1 MRDDLIPIFLSLPL
15 AVAGLT
21 YLPARLQTGIGK
33 TMKKFGNWIYRKS
46 GRIFARS
53 LDYIE
58 IIGNRLP
65 HPATLF
71 ALLAIFVVIMSWLGH
86 ILGAQ
91 AEHPVDGTVIVA
103 RNLLSGDGI
112 RWIYTNLIN
121 NFLKFP
127 PLGYVLVVMVGI
139 GVAEGSGLFT
149 TLIRSLVLSAPPKLV
164 TAAIV
169 MAGIIS
175 HLASEAGYVILIP
188 LGAMIFHA
196 LGRHP
201 MAGLAAAFCGV
212 SGGFGANFF
221 IGSID
226 PVLAGISQ
234 SAAQMIDPEIV
245 VNPAVNYYFMAVSG
259 FLVVFIGTWVTEK
272 IVEPRLGRYEGSAEK
287 LPIVQLSPAE
297 KKGLRWAGIALLGT
311 VALLALTV
319 VPEKG
324 IFRDPVTGSVLHSPF
339 FNGIIIGILLMFFI
353 PGLAYGIVVGS
364 IKNDKHVAKYIGQSM
379 SGMGGYIVLV
389 FFAAQFVYFFNYSN
403 LGIIFAIK
411 GAHGLQAIGLTG
423 VTLIVAFVLLSAFI
437 NLFMGSASAKWAI
450 MAPVFIPMLMLIDP
464 PYHPALTQAA
474 FRIGDSVTNLITPM
488 MSYFALIVTF
498 AQKYDEKYGIG
509 TIIST
514 MIPYTV
520 MLTIGWILLLVLW
533 MVLGIPLG
541 PDGPLYIPV

>member
-1 MRDDLIPIFLSLPL
+1 MKRI
-15 AVAGLT
+15 
-21 YLPARLQTGIGK
+21 IGAIRAK
-33 TMKKFGNWIYRKS
+33 ASKVFV
-46 GRIFARS
+46 RS
-53 LDYIE
+53 LDYVE

-71 ALLAIFVVIMSWLGH
+71 ALLALIVVILSWLGH
-86 ILGAQ
+86 TLGAQ
-91 AEHPVDGTVIVA
+91 AIHPVDGSIIEA
-103 RNLLSGDGI
+103 KNLVSGDGI
-112 RWIYTNLIN
+112 RWMYTHLTS
-121 NFLKFP
+121 NFLRFP
-127 PLGYVLVVMVGI
+127 PLGYVLVVMIGI

-149 TLIRSLVLSAPPKLV
+149 TLIRSLVLSAPPKLI
-164 TAAIV
+164 TGSIV
-169 MAGIIS
+169 LAGILS

-201 MAGLAAAFCGV
+201 MAGLAAAFAGV

-226 PVLAGISQ
+226 PILAGISE
-234 SAAQMIDPEIV
+234 SAAQMIMPDMV
-245 VNPAVNYYFMAVSG
+245 VNPAVNYYFMFISS
-259 FLVVFIGTWVTEK
+259 FLVVIIGTWVTEK
-272 IVEPRLGRYEGSAEK
+272 IVEPRLGKYQGNAEK
-287 LPIVQLSPAE
+287 LPIVQLTPKE
-297 KKGLRWAGIALLGT
+297 KKGLRWAGYVLLFT
-311 VALLALTV
+311 LVALAFTV
-319 VPEKG
+319 IPENG
-324 IFRDPVTGSVLHSPF
+324 IFRDPETGSVLHSPF
-339 FNGIIIGILLMFFI
+339 FSGIIIAILLMFFI
-353 PGLAYGIVVGS
+353 PGLVYGVIVGT
-364 IKNDKHVAKYIGQSM
+364 IKSDKDVAKFLGQSM

-411 GAHGLQAIGLTG
+411 GAHTLQTIGLTG
-423 VTLIVAFVLLSAFI
+423 IPLIVAFVLLSAFI
-437 NLFMGSASAKWAI
+437 NMFMGSASAKWAI

-464 PYHPALTQAA
+464 PYHPGLTQAA

-520 MLTIGWILLLVLW
+520 MLTIGWVLLLILW
-533 MVLGIPLG
+533 MIFGIPLG
-541 PDGPLYIPV
+541 PDGPLYIPM

>member
-1 MRDDLIPIFLSLPL
+1 MKDFLKALKRFSSR
-15 AVAGLT
+15 A
-21 YLPARLQTGIGK
+21 
-33 TMKKFGNWIYRKS
+33 
-46 GRIFARS
+46 FAKS
-53 LDYIE
+53 LDWIE
-58 IIGNRLP
+58 IVGNKLP

-71 ALLAIFVVIMSWLGH
+71 FLLAVTVMVLSWVSALFSVN
-86 ILGAQ
+86 AQ
-91 AEHPVDGTVIVA
+91 HPVDGTIITVN
-103 RNLLSGDGI
+103 NLISGDGF
-112 RWIYTNLIN
+112 RWIYTNIIA

-149 TLIRSLVLSAPPKLV
+149 VMIRSLVLSSPPKLV
-164 TAAIV
+164 TGAIV
-169 MAGIIS
+169 TAGLIS
-175 HLASEAGYVILIP
+175 HLASEAGYVVLIP

-226 PVLAGISQ
+226 PILAGISE
-234 SAAQMIDPEIV
+234 SAARMIIPEMV
-245 VNPAVNYYFMAVSG
+245 VNPAVNYYFMFFSS
-259 FLVVFIGTWVTEK
+259 FLVIIIGTWVTEK
-272 IVEPRLGRYEGSAEK
+272 IVEPRLGKYTGTAEK
-287 LPIVQLSPAE
+287 LPIEQLTPIE
-297 KKGLRWAGIALLGT
+297 KKGLRWAGYGLLIT
-311 VALLALTV
+311 LALLAISV
-319 VPEKG
+319 VPEWG

-339 FNGIIIGILLMFFI
+339 FQGIIIGILLMFFI
-353 PGLAYGIVVGS
+353 PGLIYGIVVGT
-364 IKNDKHVAKYIGQSM
+364 IKNDKHVAKHITQSM
-379 SGMGGYIVLV
+379 ASMGGYVVLV

-403 LGIIFAIK
+403 LGIIVAIK
-411 GAHGLQAIGLTG
+411 GAQGLQSIGLTG

-437 NLFMGSASAKWAI
+437 NMFMGSASAKWAI

-464 PYHPALTQAA
+464 PYHPGLTQAA

-520 MLTIGWILLLVLW
+520 MLTLFWIGALVIW
-533 MVLGIPLG
+533 MLIGIPLG
-541 PDGPLYIPV
+541 PDGPIFMN

>member
-1 MRDDLIPIFLSLPL
+1 
-15 AVAGLT
+15 
-21 YLPARLQTGIGK
+21 
-33 TMKKFGNWIYRKS
+33 MKKFLSRVSAKS

-53 LDYIE
+53 LDYVE
-58 IIGNRLP
+58 IIGNKLP

-71 ALLAIFVVIMSWLGH
+71 ALLALIVVFFSWLGH
-86 ILGAQ
+86 YFGAH
-91 AEHPVDGTVIVA
+91 AFHPVDGSIIES
-103 RNLLSGDGI
+103 RNLLSADGV
-112 RWIYTNLIN
+112 RWMYTHLID

-127 PLGYVLVVMVGI
+127 PLGYVLVVMIGI

-149 TLIRSLVLSAPPKLV
+149 TMIRSLVLSAPPKYI

-169 MAGIIS
+169 LAGILS

-226 PVLAGISQ
+226 PVLAGISE
-234 SAAQMIDPEIV
+234 SAAQMIMPEIT
-245 VNPAVNYYFMAVSG
+245 VNPAVNYYFMFVSS
-259 FLVVFIGTWVTEK
+259 FLVVIVGTLVTER
-272 IVEPRLGRYEGSAEK
+272 IVEPRLGKYKGNAEK
-287 LPIVQLSPAE
+287 LPIDQLTKME
-297 KKGLRWAGIALLGT
+297 KKGLRWAGISLIITL
-311 VALLALTV
+311 ALLAYTV
-319 VPEKG
+319 IPENG
-324 IFRDPVTGSVLHSPF
+324 IFRDPQTGSVLHSPF
-339 FNGIIIGILLMFFI
+339 FKGIIIGILLMFFI
-353 PGLAYGIVVGS
+353 PGLVYGIIVKS
-364 IKNDKHVAKYIGQSM
+364 IKSDKDVAKFLGQSM
-379 SGMGGYIVLV
+379 SSMGGYIVLV

-411 GAHGLQAIGLTG
+411 GAETLQTIGLTG
-423 VTLIVAFVLLSAFI
+423 VTLIIAFVLLSAFI
-437 NLFMGSASAKWAI
+437 NMFMGSASAKWAI

-464 PYHPALTQAA
+464 PYHPGLTQAA

-514 MIPYTV
+514 MIPYTF
-520 MLTIGWILLLVLW
+520 MLTLVWILLLVLW
-533 MVLGIPLG
+533 MFLGIPLG
-541 PDGPLYIPV
+541 PDGPIFIQ